1 MSIEAESI
9 AGRIDGEMPSERR
22 EKTGERR
29 GRDRRKPG
37 SRINESAPRQSL
49 LKAVGAFGVVFST
62 AAFVLT
68 LLGGEM
74 LDLPSTVVVVGFEA
88 AALITSV
95 LLLALGSIELR
106 LVEIRLELMM
116 VNGGMRGN
124 DRRDGDRRA

>member
-1 MSIEAESI
+1 MSVDAESI
-9 AGRIDGEMPSERR
+9 AGGSEGDPPAERR
-22 EKTGERR
+22 GPSADRR

-37 SRINESAPRQSL
+37 SRINATAPRQSL
-49 LKAVGAFGVVFST
+49 LKAVGAFGVVFSA

-68 LLGGEM
+68 LLGGQM

-116 VNGGMRGN
+116 ANGGMRGE
-124 DRRDGDRRA
+124 DRREGERRG